1 MVAVLG
7 DGEVWATMSLEL
19 PHGVST
25 PVYSYRASAGSGT
38 ITGVVGPLRSSA
50 EVSDAENE
58 VLRRVLSRLGRAV
71 DAVEACPHEPDRRR
85 PEQEDQREHE

>member
-19 PHGVST
+19 PHGVSA

-50 EVSDAENE
+50 EVGDAENE
-58 VLRRVLSRLGRAV
+58 VLRRVLSHMALGSDAV
-71 DAVEACPHEPDRRR
+71 DAGADEAGGGRA
-85 PEQEDQREHE
+85 EQEDHREHE